1 MWRWW
6 SDEGWVYYSLE
17 NSAIIEKSWRSK
29 EVNIIVNV
37 GGIPFLLNL
46 RHFYQFNF
54 ITQRHRRI
62 SRDISSAVWFWTD
75 NNGQLNLYQP
85 NISAQIERFYLHMQW
100 DLHKEVI
107 SEVSNDNKENTESNN
122 NDFKTVSI
130 LKKQVAKPKTGRY
143 VVWNQYDIYPIEC
156 KQVNR
161 ITGKE
166 RKIYRRY
173 LKRVDLLDNSNYDEI
188 QYGVEKERMD
198 FKLEWEFTDTSIAQ
212 FDDALS
218 LIIET
223 GEYVCEGHQKVFTED
238 EINKVKTELINEK
251 IDDDC
256 CLCLHRLEDN
266 LIRLNKC
273 SHVYHNEC
281 LSEMIGHLK
290 GKNSLF
296 CPLCMTVQ
304 CFGKGSSP
312 PGIMRYIVY
321 KSGNIEIESY
331 PNINVIE
338 IEYFIPNG
346 IQNNRHPNPNK
357 PYIGTYKIAYLPYD
371 EQGKILLKGLSK
383 AFKLG
388 HTFKVSSLTNSTTG
402 INMDITQWNI
412 IPHKIST
419 CGGPALQGFPD
430 PFYYGNVL
438 KKLSSLG
445 IECEFEDG
453 EETKQAS

>member
-62 SRDISSAVWFWTD
+62 SRDISSAIWFWTD

-85 NISAQIERFYLHMQW
+85 NISAQIERFYLHIQW
-100 DLHKEVI
+100 NLYKEVT
-107 SEVSNDNKENTESNN
+107 SEENDNNKENREKNGSEINSN
-122 NDFKTVSI
+122 
-130 LKKQVAKPKTGRY
+130 LKKQVIKKPKTGRY

-166 RKIYRRY
+166 RRIYRRY
-173 LKRVDLLDNSNYDEI
+173 LKRVDIFDGTNNKIEAR
-188 QYGVEKERMD
+188 YGMEKEKMD

-223 GEYVCEGHQKVFTED
+223 GEYLCEGFQNVFTED
-238 EINKVKTELINEK
+238 EIENIKTELKNEK

-256 CLCLHRLEDN
+256 CLCLHRLEND
-266 LIRLNKC
+266 LIKLNKC
-273 SHVYHNEC
+273 SHVYHSEC
-281 LSEMIGHLK
+281 LNEMIGHLK
-290 GKNSLF
+290 GKNALF
-296 CPLCMTVQ
+296 CPLCMTIQ
-304 CFGKGSSP
+304 RFGKGSSP
-312 PGIMRYIVY
+312 PGVMRYIVY

-338 IEYFIPNG
+338 IEYFIPSG
-346 IQNNRHPNPNK
+346 IQNKRHPNPNK
-357 PYIGTYKIAYLPYD
+357 PYLGTYKIAYLPYD
-371 EQGKILLKGLSK
+371 EQGKTLLRGLSK
-383 AFKLG
+383 AFEMG
-388 HTFKVSSLTNSTTG
+388 HTFKISNLTNSSTG
-402 INMDITQWNI
+402 INMDITQWSI

-430 PFYYGNVL
+430 PFYYDNVL
-438 KKLSSLG
+438 KKLSGLG
-445 IECEFEDG
+445 IECDLEDAEKI
-453 EETKQAS
+453 EEIL